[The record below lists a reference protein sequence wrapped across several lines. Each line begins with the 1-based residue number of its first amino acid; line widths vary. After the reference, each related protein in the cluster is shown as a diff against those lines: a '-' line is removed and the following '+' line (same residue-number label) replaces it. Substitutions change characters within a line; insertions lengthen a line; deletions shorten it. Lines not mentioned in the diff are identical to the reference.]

1 MITVTETGSVQA
13 LIAPVKRLG
22 RRPAAAGRAAAGRA
36 AAGGAERLAQA
47 APRRQRLI
55 SLAALLAL
63 LLLAAGLRFY
73 RLGELPPGL
82 WFDEA
87 WSSVAAR
94 NSAAQG
100 IYPVY
105 FAADFGG
112 MHPAIVY
119 LARLA
124 NRLSDNPLSLR
135 YAVAAVSTLT
145 VGAAFFAYRAIFAL
159 EIGGRTASPARNP
172 QFLALLASLILAIA
186 YPFVHFSRMGF
197 ESSLPALAGLLVFG
211 SLAAALQRERAG
223 WFALSGALLGLSL
236 YSFDTARLFPL
247 ALSLAFWGVALFH
260 RRAAWRR
267 YLAWYG
273 LLATTAVL
281 TFLPLGLY
289 FVTHWDVFTARAG
302 VATYHTL
309 GPGAESAPLA
319 IWRNLGRTV
328 GGLFLPGFGDQIAR
342 HNLPGRPVFD
352 PFLALLFWAGAAR
365 LAWTWKRPASML
377 LAAWAGVMLLA
388 VILTDGAPT
397 YTRIFGALPAL
408 AALAALSGDFS
419 VRPGGKGHAVTRAA
433 LVLLLLFSLAVTARD
448 YFGRWAALPQLF
460 DDFQI
465 AEWQAGQLARAAL
478 AEGDVFMVPNQ
489 IDDAHPT
496 LDWLLGDN
504 GRARPA
510 ARLPGLPGRGGAAV
524 YLPALRPRGPKQ
536 PGGAAK
542 RLPRRPGRRRH
553 PQPSH
558 RPLALPELQ
567 RRQAAFPILRR
578 HRRPPL
584 RRGHPPGRPPAHQ
597 RYGNGRTRPPHLAGR
612 RPANRRPHP
621 LHPPLPRRGG
631 KQPAAGAA
639 RRAALPAYRP
649 MAAGRRHRG
658 ALRPAPAARFAA
670 RRLHPG
676 AGLVHLADFRP
687 FARQQRNGRFARPA
701 PPPGRDGPALKFS
714 CHAGASS
721 RKNPARHSILCRGG
735 VRGGARRGR
744 PGVAGRRPRAAAGE
758 SARRFAS
765 RRGGG

>member
-1 MITVTETGSVQA
+1 MKSQAMITVTETGSVQA

-63 LLLAAGLRFY
+63 LLLAASLRFY

-124 NRLSDNPLSLR
+124 NRLSNNPLSLR

-496 LDWLLGDN
+496 LDWLLGTTAVRGLPPGCLVYPAGAARPFTYLLYAPAAPN
-504 GRARPA
+504 SLAALQSAFPGGRAGAAIHSPRTGHLLYQSFSA
-510 ARLPGLPGRGGAAV
+510 ARLPSPSSAAIGAPHFGAAI
-524 YLPALRPRGPKQ
+524 R
-536 PGGAAK
+536 
-542 RLPRRPGRRRH
+542 
-553 PQPSH
+553 
-558 RPLALPELQ
+558 
-567 RRQAAFPILRR
+567 
-578 HRRPPL
+578 
-584 RRGHPPGRPPAHQ
+584 
-597 RYGNGRTRPPHLAGR
+597 LAGR
-612 RPANRRPHP
+612 EPISITETAVHVPLTWQAVARPTADHTLFIHLYRAGAENS
-621 LHPPLPRRGG
+621 PPLAQLDV
-631 KQPAAGAA
+631 QPCLPTGQWRPGDAIEE
-639 RRAALPAYRP
+639 RYALPLP
-649 MAAGRRHRG
+649 PDLPRG
-658 ALRPAPAARFAA
+658 DYTLALGWYTWPT
-670 RRLHPG
+670 
-676 AGLVHLADFRP
+676 
-687 FARQQRNGRFARPA
+687 FARLPVSSATAVLPDHRLPLDAM
-701 PPPGRDGPALKFS
+701 AL
-714 CHAGASS
+714 
-721 RKNPARHSILCRGG
+721 P
-735 VRGGARRGR
+735 
-744 PGVAGRRPRAAAGE
+744 
-758 SARRFAS
+758 
-765 RRGGG
+765 